1 MVIIM
6 TAEICKIF
14 ISLFFVFGLYSAAY
28 QIKLLTRR
36 VRRRKSA
43 IDKKDT

>member
-1 MVIIM
+1 MISVIW
-6 TAEICKIF
+6 EIIF
-14 ISLFFVFGLYSAAY
+14 SLFFVFGLYSAAY

-36 VRRRKSA
+36 ARRRKTA